1 MNRVFYFNNE
11 KLQEWQRKTRRDFN
25 IAYARNPYVHKKP
38 YPNVVKNIL
47 LQGTSNNA
55 VVNQFKEA
63 G

>member
-25 IAYARNPYVHKKP
+25 IAYARNR
-38 YPNVVKNIL
+38 NVVKNIL
-47 LQGTSNNA
+47 MQETSNNA
-55 VVNQFKEA
+55 VVNQYKEA